1 MVCCGDW
8 LVSCGVIALLSSAIK
23 KGNFV
28 MSNRSSTVPI
38 CVDLDGTL
46 IHSDLL
52 FESFLLLLKQQPLF
66 VFLIPFWLLQGKAF
80 LKAQIAQRVVLNP
93 LALPYNQEL
102 LLWLYKQRDQG
113 RELWL
118 STASNYRLAT
128 IIAEHLSI
136 FKGVLAST
144 DELNLSGTAKAHRQ
158 VELFGYQGF
167 DYCGNHTIDLLVW
180 GSSHNA
186 VVVNGSAALSRQAS
200 KIVPVIADFPK
211 KPFTVKVFFKAI
223 RIHQWAKNIL
233 IFVPLLA
240 AHRILDINA
249 IEQAFLA
256 FLAFGLCASSVYL
269 LNDMLDLEADRQHP
283 RKSQRPLAAGDLSI
297 FSGLLLMLVLLGA
310 GAFIS
315 FYLPFRFGLVLF
327 FYYMLTV
334 AYSFLLKRLVLIDT
348 VTLAGL
354 YTVRIVAGAVAI
366 KVPLSFWLLLFSIFL
381 FYSLALVKRYAELY
395 VMQQQGKLTAV
406 GRGYHVEDIPV
417 LNSLGIASG
426 HLSVLVLALYINS
439 PEVKMFYHHPKVIWC
454 VCVLL
459 LYWVSRVWLKAHRG
473 EMHDDPL
480 IFAVTDKISLAIVM
494 LSITA
499 FGVAL

>member
-1 MVCCGDW
+1 MVCCGHW
-8 LVSCGVIALLSSAIK
+8 LASCGVITLLSGAIETGK
-23 KGNFV
+23 IV

-52 FESFLLLLKQQPLF
+52 FESFLLLLKQQPLS
-66 VFLIPFWLLQGKAF
+66 VFLIPFWLFQGKAF

-102 LLWLYKQRDQG
+102 LLWLHKQRDQG

-118 STASNYRLAT
+118 STASNYRLAI
-128 IIAEHLSI
+128 IIAGHLNI

-167 DYCGNHTIDLLVW
+167 DYCGNHAIDLLVW
-180 GSSHNA
+180 KSSHNA
-186 VVVNGSAALSRQAS
+186 VVVNGSATLSRQAS
-200 KIVPVIADFPK
+200 KIVPVIAEFQK
-211 KPFTVKVFFKAI
+211 KPFTIKIFLKSI

-240 AHRILDINA
+240 AHRILDVNA
-249 IEQAFLA
+249 IEQALLA

-283 RKSQRPLAAGDLSI
+283 RKSKRPLAAGDLSI
-297 FSGLLLMLVLLGA
+297 FSGLLIMFILLGA

-327 FYYMLTV
+327 FYYILTV
-334 AYSFLLKRLVLIDT
+334 AYSFLLKRMVLIDT

-354 YTVRIVAGAVAI
+354 YTVRIVAGAMAI
-366 KVPLSFWLLLFSIFL
+366 MVPLSFWLLLFSIFL

-395 VMQQQGKLTAV
+395 VMQQQGKLTAI
-406 GRGYHVEDIPV
+406 GRGYHVEDIRI
-417 LNSLGIASG
+417 LDSLGIASG

-439 PEVKMFYHHPKVIWC
+439 PEVKIFYHHPKFIWC

-459 LYWVSRVWLKAHRG
+459 LYWISRVWLKAHRG

-480 IFAVTDKISLAIVM
+480 IFAVTDKISLMIVI
-494 LSITA
+494 LSMIA

>member
-1 MVCCGDW
+1 
-8 LVSCGVIALLSSAIK
+8 
-23 KGNFV
+23 
-28 MSNRSSTVPI
+28 
-38 CVDLDGTL
+38 
-46 IHSDLL
+46 
-52 FESFLLLLKQQPLF
+52 
-66 VFLIPFWLLQGKAF
+66 
-80 LKAQIAQRVVLNP
+80 
-93 LALPYNQEL
+93 
-102 LLWLYKQRDQG
+102 
-113 RELWL
+113 
-118 STASNYRLAT
+118 
-128 IIAEHLSI
+128 
-136 FKGVLAST
+136 
-144 DELNLSGTAKAHRQ
+144 
-158 VELFGYQGF
+158 
-167 DYCGNHTIDLLVW
+167 
-180 GSSHNA
+180 
-186 VVVNGSAALSRQAS
+186 
-200 KIVPVIADFPK
+200 
-211 KPFTVKVFFKAI
+211 
-223 RIHQWAKNIL
+223 
-233 IFVPLLA
+233 VPLLA
-240 AHRILDINA
+240 AHRIFDINA

-417 LNSLGIASG
+417 L
-426 HLSVLVLALYINS
+426 
-439 PEVKMFYHHPKVIWC
+439 
-454 VCVLL
+454 L